1 MLWRFC
7 SVTEAVHQQPTAY
20 GTIGAGITGF
30 AGAQQFILPGFR
42 ERYAGC
48 KTQCRCRGACH
59 TASAD
64 LKELPSAD
72 LHGLLLVSTLS
83 RPIYIRLLRVQ
94 GVGVIFLCGRGR
106 KGPELAQ
113 FPSIQEGFVT
123 EYHNVGV
130 CVLIWLRESEK
141 TQQKE
146 IENVTNITGVRQI
159 ELWRRDDLQ
168 HPRLDEVAEEV
179 PVALVYNGI
188 SHVVMMASPKDLEYF
203 ALGFSLSEGIIESPR
218 DIFGMDVVPSCNGL
232 EVQIELS
239 SRRFMG
245 LKERRR
251 ALAGRTGCGV
261 CGVEQLNDIGKPVQP
276 LPFTQTFDLNKLDDA
291 LRHLNDFQPV
301 GQLTGC
307 THAAAWM
314 LPSGELVGGHEDV
327 GRHVALDKLLG
338 RRSQEGESWQQGAVL
353 VSSRASYE
361 MVQKSAMCGV
371 EILFA
376 VSAAT
381 TLAVEVAER
390 CNLTLVGFCKP
401 GRATVYTHPQRLSN

>member
-1 MLWRFC
+1 MSQPLL
-7 SVTEAVHQQPTAY
+7 AVGAASRLVWSRENMNSATADY
-20 GTIGAGITGF
+20 
-30 AGAQQFILPGFR
+30 L
-42 ERYAGC
+42 
-48 KTQCRCRGACH
+48 
-59 TASAD
+59 
-64 LKELPSAD
+64 
-72 LHGLLLVSTLS
+72 
-83 RPIYIRLLRVQ
+83 
-94 GVGVIFLCGRGR
+94 
-106 KGPELAQ
+106 
-113 FPSIQEGFVT
+113 
-123 EYHNVGV
+123 
-130 CVLIWLRESEK
+130 
-141 TQQKE
+141 
-146 IENVTNITGVRQI
+146 
-159 ELWRRDDLQ
+159 
-168 HPRLDEVAEEV
+168 AEEV

-188 SHVVMMASPKDLEYF
+188 SHVVMMASPKDLELF
-203 ALGFSLSEGIIESPR
+203 AIGFSLSEGIIENPNE
-218 DIFGMDVVPSCNGL
+218 IFGMDVVQVCNGL

-261 CGVEQLNDIGKPVQP
+261 CGVEQLNDIGKPVAP
-276 LPFTQTFDLNKLDDA
+276 LPFTQTFSLADLDRGLSQ
-291 LRHLNDFQPV
+291 LRDFQPI

-314 LPSGELVGGHEDV
+314 LPSGELAGGHEDV
-327 GRHVALDKLLG
+327 GRHVALDKLMG
-338 RRSQEGESWQQGAVL
+338 RRAQEGDHWQSGAVL

-401 GRATVYTHPQRLSN
+401 GRATIYTHPQRLMMG

>member
-1 MLWRFC
+1 MNK
-7 SVTEAVHQQPTAY
+7 
-20 GTIGAGITGF
+20 I
-30 AGAQQFILPGFR
+30 
-42 ERYAGC
+42 
-48 KTQCRCRGACH
+48 
-59 TASAD
+59 
-64 LKELPSAD
+64 
-72 LHGLLLVSTLS
+72 
-83 RPIYIRLLRVQ
+83 
-94 GVGVIFLCGRGR
+94 
-106 KGPELAQ
+106 
-113 FPSIQEGFVT
+113 IQK
-123 EYHNVGV
+123 N
-130 CVLIWLRESEK
+130 IK
-141 TQQKE
+141 
-146 IENVTNITGVRQI
+146 NVTSPTGSRQLT
-159 ELWRRDDLQ
+159 LWKREDLQ
-168 HPRLDEVAEEV
+168 HPQPDEVAEEV

-188 SHVVMMASPKDLEYF
+188 SHVVMMASPKDLEHF
-203 ALGFSLSEGIIESPR
+203 AMGFSLSEGIIESSQ
-218 DIFGMDVVPSCNGL
+218 DIYGMDVVPSCNGL
-232 EVQIELS
+232 EVQVELS

-276 LPFTQTFDLNKLDDA
+276 LPFTQTFNLAHLDNA
-291 LRHLNDFQPV
+291 LRHLPDFQPV

-307 THAAAWM
+307 THAAAWVQ
-314 LPSGELVGGHEDV
+314 PSGHLAGGHEDV

-338 RRSQEGESWQQGAVL
+338 RRAIEGETWQQGAVL

-401 GRATVYTHPQRLSN
+401 GRATIYTHPERLITE

>member
-1 MLWRFC
+1 M
-7 SVTEAVHQQPTAY
+7 SQP
-20 GTIGAGITGF
+20 
-30 AGAQQFILPGFR
+30 
-42 ERYAGC
+42 
-48 KTQCRCRGACH
+48 
-59 TASAD
+59 
-64 LKELPSAD
+64 
-72 LHGLLLVSTLS
+72 LLVVGASS
-83 RPIYIRLLRVQ
+83 RLVWSRD
-94 GVGVIFLCGRGR
+94 
-106 KGPELAQ
+106 
-113 FPSIQEGFVT
+113 
-123 EYHNVGV
+123 N
-130 CVLIWLRESEK
+130 
-141 TQQKE
+141 
-146 IENVTNITGVRQI
+146 TNSATADY
-159 ELWRRDDLQ
+159 L
-168 HPRLDEVAEEV
+168 AEEV

-188 SHVVMMASPKDLEYF
+188 SHVVMMASPKDLEHF
-203 ALGFSLSEGIIESPR
+203 AIGFSLSEGIIENR
-218 DIFGMDVVPSCNGL
+218 NEIFGMEVVQACNGL

-261 CGVEQLNDIGKPVQP
+261 CGVEQLNDIGKPVAP
-276 LPFTQTFDLNKLDDA
+276 LPFTQTFSLTDLDRGLA
-291 LRHLNDFQPV
+291 QLRDFQPI

-314 LPSGELVGGHEDV
+314 LPSGELAGGHEDV

-338 RRSQEGESWQQGAVL
+338 RRAQEGDHWQPGAVL

-401 GRATVYTHPQRLSN
+401 GRATIYSHPQRLTVE

>member
-1 MLWRFC
+1 MFNFKDEVEAKPTLQLIGAVER
-7 SVTEAVHQQPTAY
+7 SVFRRPQIMQPT
-20 GTIGAGITGF
+20 
-30 AGAQQFILPGFR
+30 QDIL
-42 ERYAGC
+42 
-48 KTQCRCRGACH
+48 
-59 TASAD
+59 
-64 LKELPSAD
+64 
-72 LHGLLLVSTLS
+72 
-83 RPIYIRLLRVQ
+83 
-94 GVGVIFLCGRGR
+94 
-106 KGPELAQ
+106 
-113 FPSIQEGFVT
+113 
-123 EYHNVGV
+123 
-130 CVLIWLRESEK
+130 
-141 TQQKE
+141 
-146 IENVTNITGVRQI
+146 
-159 ELWRRDDLQ
+159 
-168 HPRLDEVAEEV
+168 AEEV

-188 SHVVMMASPKDLEYF
+188 SHVVMMATPKDLQAF
-203 ALGFSLSEGIIESPR
+203 AIGFSLSEGIIEHPR
-218 DIFGMDVVPSCNGL
+218 EIFGMEVVPACNGM
-232 EVQIELS
+232 EVRIELS

>member
-1 MLWRFC
+1 MNK
-7 SVTEAVHQQPTAY
+7 
-20 GTIGAGITGF
+20 I
-30 AGAQQFILPGFR
+30 
-42 ERYAGC
+42 
-48 KTQCRCRGACH
+48 
-59 TASAD
+59 
-64 LKELPSAD
+64 
-72 LHGLLLVSTLS
+72 
-83 RPIYIRLLRVQ
+83 
-94 GVGVIFLCGRGR
+94 
-106 KGPELAQ
+106 
-113 FPSIQEGFVT
+113 IQE
-123 EYHNVGV
+123 N
-130 CVLIWLRESEK
+130 IK
-141 TQQKE
+141 
-146 IENVTNITGVRQI
+146 NVTSLTGSRQLT
-159 ELWRRDDLQ
+159 LWKREDLQ
-168 HPRLDEVAEEV
+168 HPQPDEVAEEV

-188 SHVVMMASPKDLEYF
+188 SHVVMMASPKDLEHF
-203 ALGFSLSEGIIESPR
+203 AVGFSLSEGIIESPQ
-218 DIFGMDVVPSCNGL
+218 DIYGMDVVPSCNGL
-232 EVQIELS
+232 EVQVELS

-276 LPFTQTFDLNKLDDA
+276 LPFTQTFDLANLDNA

-307 THAAAWM
+307 THAAAWVQ
-314 LPSGELVGGHEDV
+314 PSGHLAGGHEDV

-338 RRSQEGESWQQGAVL
+338 RRAIEGDTWQQGAVL

-401 GRATVYTHPQRLSN
+401 GRATIYTHPQRLVAL